1 MAGIKFEAEGYG
13 EFKKSLR
20 EIQSSLKVVS
30 SELRVTKSEFDKN
43 DNSVAA
49 LTAKNKTLSKV
60 IEEQKKYVDQL
71 AKGVKAATEEFGE
84 NDKRTQA
91 LTLQYNK
98 AQAELNN
105 LEREFKDN
113 EKAARDV
120 SRGYDDA
127 GNKLDEFGNAADK
140 NDAKFEKLGGTL
152 KGIGV
157 AVGAVVVAAGAA
169 AVALGKEVVSAFA
182 DYEQLVGGVD
192 TLFKD
197 SSAAVQEYAN
207 NAFKTAGIS
216 ANEYMETVT
225 GFSAS
230 LIQSLGGDTEKAAKY
245 ADMAITDMSDNA
257 NKMGT
262 DMQSIQNAYQGF
274 AKGQFDMLDNLK
286 LGYGGTKAEM
296 ERLLADAEKISGIKY
311 DISSYADVVEAI
323 HVMQESMGIAGTTAL
338 EAERTISGSINAM
351 GAAWQNLLV
360 GFGDPDADMGA
371 LTKSLVDAFQ
381 NVVKNITPVIE
392 NLVQALPVAF
402 KALLPAI
409 SSMLPMLL
417 EVATGLLT
425 QVIDAIVASLPALIP
440 VAVGALLTI
449 ADALIGNLPLLI
461 EAAIQI
467 IVSLAEGL
475 AESLPELIPAAID
488 AIITIVETL
497 IDNVY
502 MLVDAAIE
510 IIIALADGLITALPR
525 LIEKAPEIV
534 ISLLGALIE
543 NAPKILAAGIELIGK
558 LIEGIWSVIASVVK
572 AGADVVGKIGEG
584 IKGAFNSVVQW
595 GKDIIDKL
603 MEGLKA
609 AWESV
614 VTWFDGV
621 WNSLLGNRTANITVN
636 KKVTGIDGSNAAG
649 LDYVPFDGYIS
660 ELHKGE
666 MVIPANL
673 ANGLRNLGVTAKKQT
688 DLAGLMASSVNAINM
703 QGGGNQRITIE
714 FPLSIN
720 GKEFYRASISDLWS
734 VMSSNPR
741 VVSDAI

>member
-91 LTLQYNK
+91 LTIQYNK

-127 GNKLDEFGNAADK
+127 GNKLDEFSNAADK

-197 SSAAVQEYAN
+197 SSAAVQEYAS

-262 DMQSIQNAYQGF
+262 DMSLIQNAYQGF
-274 AKGQFDMLDNLK
+274 AKGNMTMLDNLK
-286 LGYGGTKAEM
+286 LG
-296 ERLLADAEKISGIKY
+296 R
-311 DISSYADVVEAI
+311 
-323 HVMQESMGIAGTTAL
+323 Q
-338 EAERTISGSINAM
+338 
-351 GAAWQNLLV
+351 
-360 GFGDPDADMGA
+360 
-371 LTKSLVDAFQ
+371 
-381 NVVKNITPVIE
+381 KNMP
-392 NLVQALPVAF
+392 
-402 KALLPAI
+402 
-409 SSMLPMLL
+409 
-417 EVATGLLT
+417 
-425 QVIDAIVASLPALIP
+425 
-440 VAVGALLTI
+440 
-449 ADALIGNLPLLI
+449 
-461 EAAIQI
+461 
-467 IVSLAEGL
+467 
-475 AESLPELIPAAID
+475 
-488 AIITIVETL
+488 
-497 IDNVY
+497 
-502 MLVDAAIE
+502 
-510 IIIALADGLITALPR
+510 
-525 LIEKAPEIV
+525 
-534 ISLLGALIE
+534 
-543 NAPKILAAGIELIGK
+543 LAA
-558 LIEGIWSVIASVVK
+558 
-572 AGADVVGKIGEG
+572 
-584 IKGAFNSVVQW
+584 
-595 GKDIIDKL
+595 
-603 MEGLKA
+603 
-609 AWESV
+609 
-614 VTWFDGV
+614 
-621 WNSLLGNRTANITVN
+621 
-636 KKVTGIDGSNAAG
+636 
-649 LDYVPFDGYIS
+649 
-660 ELHKGE
+660 
-666 MVIPANL
+666 
-673 ANGLRNLGVTAKKQT
+673 
-688 DLAGLMASSVNAINM
+688 
-703 QGGGNQRITIE
+703 
-714 FPLSIN
+714 
-720 GKEFYRASISDLWS
+720 
-734 VMSSNPR
+734 
-741 VVSDAI
+741 